1 MKEIIKRL
9 HEIIEELIKAETLEE
24 LGELNK
30 ELMEI
35 EKKLI
40 S

>member
-1 MKEIIKRL
+1 MKKVIKRL
-9 HEIIEELIKAETLEE
+9 HEIIEELIKAETFEE
-24 LGELNK
+24 LGEINK

>member
-1 MKEIIKRL
+1 MKEVIKRL
-9 HEIIEELIKAETLEE
+9 HEIIKELIKAETFEE
-24 LGELNK
+24 LGEINK

>member
-1 MKEIIKRL
+1 MKEVIKRL
-9 HEIIEELIKAETLEE
+9 YEIIEELIKAETFEE
-24 LGELNK
+24 LGEINK